1 MQHQLARKGEA
12 SKRTALASPCTFAR
26 NPASWRL
33 LNVGPRHPAP
43 ARAERAVRGWQ
54 AYSADL
60 LLTAHLRANLRIS
73 RPLAPTP
80 AAGRHMAPSRAERVR
95 ERWTSVQRPPLHGPP
110 TFACYS
116 YIPAPWRLLY
126 AGPRHVAP
134 SAQDRGSRTDGRT
147 GRIARTLGK
156 SGSTRT

>member
-95 ERWTSVQRPPLHGPP
+95 ERWTSVQRPPLHARPPSRAPWPYTRPPAPSPRGTEAAGTTSAGPRQ
-110 TFACYS
+110 
-116 YIPAPWRLLY
+116 PAPWTK
-126 AGPRHVAP
+126 AG
-134 SAQDRGSRTDGRT
+134 T
-147 GRIARTLGK
+147 
-156 SGSTRT
+156 